1 MNSTDVITV
10 LEDMAENP
18 ELALDV
24 NQVHALHFASAVIRS
39 LPQDLRNCVDVI
51 LDLENARQ
59 KQ

>member
-1 MNSTDVITV
+1 MKSFDVISV

-18 ELALDV
+18 DHALDV
-24 NQVHALHFASAVIRS
+24 DQVHALHFANAVIRS
-39 LPQDLRNCVDVI
+39 VPQNLIDCIDVI

>member
-1 MNSTDVITV
+1 MKSFDVISV

-18 ELALDV
+18 EHALDV
-24 NQVHALHFASAVIRS
+24 DQVHALHFANAVIRS
-39 LPQDLRNCVDVI
+39 VPQNLIDCIDVI

>member
-1 MNSTDVITV
+1 MKSFDVISV

-18 ELALDV
+18 EHALEVD
-24 NQVHALHFASAVIRS
+24 QVHALHFANAVIRS
-39 LPQDLRNCVDVI
+39 LPQNQIDCIDVI